1 LPRAISVTFEA
12 IRRYLGIQD
21 LFFQLLAVGLIPA
34 YEQTWMESH
43 KNQLLELGEYIQLE
57 MKQSITKEIISDIP
71 NTASEPGKASIQNS
85 TY

>member
-1 LPRAISVTFEA
+1 
-12 IRRYLGIQD
+12 
-21 LFFQLLAVGLIPA
+21 
-34 YEQTWMESH
+34 MESH